1 MAFLKVEFS
10 TVRELENKVAHIFKY
25 GGGAFLAGIALIFVF
40 PPVGIIVTALSA
52 VVVLG
57 SILYVS
63 ILGKERSRKIFC
75 PHCASMNEVY
85 VSRREFNCDMCHRQV
100 KVDEGGEVIMAQPI
114 DLFTRQSQS
123 AEED

>member
-25 GGGAFLAGIALIFVF
+25 GGGAFLAGIFVF

-100 KVDEGGEVIMAQPI
+100 KVDESGEVIMAQPI